1 MGQPT
6 NANNSKFPFSPAIIR
21 RTRRALPQ
29 VLDGGILAG
38 FPGPEQTPVPAIS
51 YDLLMQAIEVVGLT
65 KTYGDFVAVKDFS
78 FELRQG
84 EVLGL
89 VGPNGAGKTTTLRAL
104 SGIHPPTSGTIRICG
119 FDLSSEPVEAKRRLA
134 FFPDEPRL
142 FDYLTVEEHLLFTGA
157 LYRVEDAREQ
167 VEPLLTELELLE
179 KRKALPTE
187 LSRGMKQKLMIACGF
202 IHRPEVLIFDEPL
215 TGLDPLGIR
224 RMKES
229 ITRRAAAG
237 AAVILSSH
245 LLHLVEE
252 LCDTVAIIQNGT
264 RVAYGKIEDLKWQMA
279 QGKGDVSLEEAFLR
293 ITSPEAESRA
303 R

>member
-1 MGQPT
+1 MP
-6 NANNSKFPFSPAIIR
+6 NP
-21 RTRRALPQ
+21 
-29 VLDGGILAG
+29 
-38 FPGPEQTPVPAIS
+38 
-51 YDLLMQAIEVVGLT
+51 IEVNAFS
-65 KTYGDFVAVKDFS
+65 KRYGDLTAVRDFS
-78 FELRQG
+78 LTVKEG

-104 SGIHPPTSGTIRICG
+104 AGIHPPSDGHILICG
-119 FDLSSEPVEAKRRLA
+119 HDIVEDSVEAKRNLA

-142 FDYLTVEEHLLFTGA
+142 FDYLTVEEHLEFTAGIYRVPNYRTLFT
-157 LYRVEDAREQ
+157 
-167 VEPLLTELELLE
+167 PLLEELELE
-179 KRKALPTE
+179 GKRKALPSE

-202 IHRPEVLIFDEPL
+202 LHSPTVLIFDEPL

-229 ITRRAAAG
+229 IVRRKKEG

-264 RVAYGKIEDLKWQMA
+264 RIAWGTIDDLKWQIA
-279 QGKGDVSLEEAFLR
+279 QGRGSVSLEEAFLK
-293 ITSPEAESRA
+293 ITEAPPAVRSA
-303 R
+303 S